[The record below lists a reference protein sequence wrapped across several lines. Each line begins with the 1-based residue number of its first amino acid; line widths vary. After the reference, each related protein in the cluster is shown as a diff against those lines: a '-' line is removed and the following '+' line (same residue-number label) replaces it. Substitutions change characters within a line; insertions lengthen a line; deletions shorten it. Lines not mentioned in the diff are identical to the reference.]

1 MRRWVNLTQK
11 KLYTQLFYKNSVHI
25 VIRKYAGR
33 LKVVVGQQE
42 LTMLDPNEET
52 ISVFQIH
59 VIDRYNSTN
68 QFNDVALIQV
78 NSLKRIAKAI
88 CFVILL

>member
-1 MRRWVNLTQK
+1 M
-11 KLYTQLFYKNSVHI
+11 
-25 VIRKYAGR
+25 
-33 LKVVVGQQE
+33 VVGQQE

-78 NSLKRIAKAI
+78 NSLKRIAKTKK
-88 CFVILL
+88 

>member
-1 MRRWVNLTQK
+1 MRCWVNLTK
-11 KLYTQLFYKNSVHI
+11 KSYTRSYFFLNSVHI
-25 VIRKYAGR
+25 VIRKYAGK

-78 NSLKRIAKAI
+78 NIVWKE
-88 CFVILL
+88 